1 MGTVHRLPIAAP
13 PLTEAEL
20 DAMIEDKRRAQAD
33 ADLLRAQ
40 AAQAR
45 AHEAALQAADRFRRM
60 QGQCPPCHGNCS
72 QGDFC
77 HSRLPHVRDLQ
88 RTVRADAAGSG
99 LPTSP
104 RWLLLYAA
112 VLAAA
117 VLASTLFPQAWGGA

>member
-1 MGTVHRLPIAAP
+1 MGTVHRLPVAAP

-33 ADLLRAQ
+33 AEHLRML

-45 AHEAALQAADRFRRM
+45 AHDAALQAAERYRRHA
-60 QGQCPPCHGNCS
+60 GQCPPCHGNCS
-72 QGDFC
+72 QGDTC
-77 HSRLPHVRDLQ
+77 PHRLQLAA
-88 RTVRADAAGSG
+88 RADAAASG

-112 VLAAA
+112 ILAAS
-117 VLASTLFPQAWGGA
+117 VLASTLFPQPWGGA